1 MLGMRVKREAKK
13 ILFAVILGL
22 PLMMAIVMP
31 PAYAAIPD
39 AFCIFRNTSAS
50 TGTTFCTTDLSS
62 DSITHVQI
70 VKPLTG
76 PNNSGVIICH
86 FDKTSATSTTF
97 FGTFAHTDNISCPSV
112 EGSPGGFSYVVV

>member
-1 MLGMRVKREAKK
+1 MKVNSGTKT

-22 PLMMAIVMP
+22 PLMTAIAMP
-31 PAYAAIPD
+31 PAYAAPPD
-39 AFCIFRNTSAS
+39 AVCVFRSDSGMFTF
-50 TGTTFCTTDLSS
+50 FCTTDLSS